1 MYRDPHDYDSTL
13 ALLIKPLTCTGCK
26 LYEAPLGKPSGFIV
40 PDGDGT
46 RGVLIVA
53 EAGSDAEEAAGIPLV
68 NKNGH
73 FYFNELN
80 RVGLERDG
88 FMITNTIACAPPHGR
103 LTKTSFEHSCV
114 QHCAPNLDA
123 TIAEAR
129 AIAHANGKTF
139 TILTLGRVAFKRV
152 MGYEDRHPIMK
163 LDYLSYPHWNET
175 YRAWVIAS
183 EHPAFLSRGQTHLVP
198 VMTFAALRAVEI
210 ATHGLTL
217 DQPTY
222 LLDPPPMQFA
232 QWVSDYLTYEA
243 LHREETYLSYDIET
257 PMKQGK
263 DEAEIAKEDD
273 DDYTILRCSF
283 AYVSGNAVSVPW
295 TAAYAP
301 YLERLFTSPGTKV
314 GWNNE
319 GYDAPRV
326 MAQMPLKGPQID
338 GMLAW
343 HVLNSALP
351 KGLGFVTPF
360 YVPNVGM
367 WKHLS
372 GSEPALYNAMD
383 ADYALRNWLGIQRDL
398 KETQLWDVFNRH
410 VITLNKVLSYMS
422 EQGIPLDLK
431 ARQEAEDQLAVTLK
445 DLKGQIDLA
454 VPEEAKKLKIYKKTP
469 KDTTGMV
476 ATLGSVKTTECPHC
490 NLLGVKAV
498 HYKSIGVKKLKAG
511 ATENPCVGLKSIKV
525 DTTVSLWAIPLEF
538 VISNLSLQR
547 YQGVMKHQPVMDLK
561 KKSVTFDEKAMLRL
575 VRKYPKDTLYPLI
588 TTFRG
593 IQKLLSTY
601 VGVTQESGIIK
612 GGMPVG
618 KDGRIHSQ
626 VTHNP
631 STLRTAMQNPPMQTL
646 PRPKGPDDPATLI
659 RNLIVPA
666 PGHTLYARDYC
677 VDPDSKILKTNL
689 TWITAQNIKIGDELI
704 GFDEQFQPQKGAGK
718 GKRAHNKFRPSMVIG
733 VSRLKTS
740 KLRVITSMGETI
752 VSADHRFVARYL
764 KYPRQWIYA
773 RDLKPG
779 MLMPFFSK
787 PWQPDNSRTGGY
799 LAGFLDGE
807 GYIGR
812 GSVGFGQNQG
822 ETLTYVLQLLQD
834 KNYCVQQHGRKTNK
848 NFKYACV
855 SGIGHQLRLLGEIRP
870 VRLLSKA
877 YDMWN
882 GMQIASKCST
892 PAEVLS
898 IELLSEGE
906 VIAIETSTKTF
917 ISDGFFSHN
926 CGIEAVLVGYEARSR
941 DYIRLAKMDVHSFYT
956 AYALNELDG
965 RVSGNDLPLL
975 SWDDLKLA
983 TRLADIKKEFKEDR
997 NNLYKHL
1004 VHGANFMQG
1013 PKGASEKVL
1022 LETGISYP
1030 VKLVGKVMDLYF
1042 ELFPAIK
1049 KWHSQVLY
1057 QADKDGFLRNPFGYV
1072 HRFSRVYDWEKVGG
1086 TWQKSPGPAANQ
1098 AIAFGP
1104 QSTAAGIIKEALL
1117 RLFFERFEEAG
1128 QYLRLIVH
1136 DELFFEVLNECL
1148 EVVDRIVKEEMEKPI
1163 IQMALPDSYEMG
1175 PFLNILT
1182 ESKQGLRWGEMS

>member
-677 VDPDSKILKTNL
+677 
-689 TWITAQNIKIGDELI
+689 
-704 GFDEQFQPQKGAGK
+704 
-718 GKRAHNKFRPSMVIG
+718 
-733 VSRLKTS
+733 
-740 KLRVITSMGETI
+740 
-752 VSADHRFVARYL
+752 
-764 KYPRQWIYA
+764 
-773 RDLKPG
+773 
-779 MLMPFFSK
+779 
-787 PWQPDNSRTGGY
+787 
-799 LAGFLDGE
+799 
-807 GYIGR
+807 
-812 GSVGFGQNQG
+812 
-822 ETLTYVLQLLQD
+822 
-834 KNYCVQQHGRKTNK
+834 
-848 NFKYACV
+848 
-855 SGIGHQLRLLGEIRP
+855 
-870 VRLLSKA
+870 
-877 YDMWN
+877 
-882 GMQIASKCST
+882 
-892 PAEVLS
+892 
-898 IELLSEGE
+898 
-906 VIAIETSTKTF
+906 
-917 ISDGFFSHN
+917 
-926 CGIEAVLVGYEARSR
+926 GIEAVLVGYEARSR

-1182 ESKQGLRWGEMS
+1182 ESKQGSRWGEMS